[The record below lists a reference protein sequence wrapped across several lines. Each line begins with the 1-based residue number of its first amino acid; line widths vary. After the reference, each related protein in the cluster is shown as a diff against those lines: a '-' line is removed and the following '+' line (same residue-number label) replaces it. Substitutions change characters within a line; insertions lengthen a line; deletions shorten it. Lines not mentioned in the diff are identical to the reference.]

1 VSPPSLRYGAASR
14 NSGLKDHNPFAIICR
29 VKAGFC
35 ATRSQKSVRKT
46 DCFTLS
52 MVETLY

>member
-1 VSPPSLRYGAASR
+1 MSPPSLRYGAASR